1 VEWQQARRPLR
12 PFTESQWESLYLYQK
27 AARVHV
33 MMCQYALRA
42 KHLDHPQ
49 PPPPAHPPILDLEVH
64 NMTRWDTPV
73 MHHPAMVE
81 HHAVLPPVGNTE
93 AHLQFLSTRLI
104 AMHTA
109 SMELFLSRGES
120 LSKHNRGGAWHLEP
134 ILNPRGIS
142 FTQLLAWPDAKLESH
157 IDWHI
162 PLEQRWWYLGNF
174 NYTFMD
180 LQPPATK
187 VKCDH
192 LHLTLAERTH
202 IWRMAFVVKELRE
215 MMKNTD
221 HYGGL
226 TIFLS
231 PPYCGTHATHQQHL
245 RWACYILTCIAFGM
259 LPAQQR
265 TALRKLLPK
274 DYPDRDGA
282 FDLLITKP
290 VSVLSSILP
299 EA

>member
-1 VEWQQARRPLR
+1 
-12 PFTESQWESLYLYQK
+12 
-27 AARVHV
+27 
-33 MMCQYALRA
+33 
-42 KHLDHPQ
+42 
-49 PPPPAHPPILDLEVH
+49 
-64 NMTRWDTPV
+64 MTRWDTPI

-81 HHAVLPPVGNTE
+81 HHAVLPPLDNLE
-93 AHLQFLSTRLI
+93 AHLQFLSTKLI

-109 SMELFLSRGES
+109 ALELWLSRGEP

-142 FTQLLAWPDAKLESH
+142 FTQLLAWPDAELQSTV
-157 IDWHI
+157 DWHI

-174 NYTFMD
+174 HYTFMD
-180 LQPPATK
+180 RQPPVRK

-202 IWRMAFVVKELRE
+202 IWRMAIAVDQLRE
-215 MMKNTD
+215 MMGKPD
-221 HYGGL
+221 HYGNL
-226 TIFLS
+226 TITFTQR
-231 PPYCGTHATHQQHL
+231 YCSTRDSHQQHI
-245 RWACYILTCIAFGM
+245 RWTCYILTCIAFGM
-259 LPAQQR
+259 LPDQQR
-265 TALRKLLPK
+265 IALQKLLPK
-274 DYPDRDGA
+274 DYPDMDGA